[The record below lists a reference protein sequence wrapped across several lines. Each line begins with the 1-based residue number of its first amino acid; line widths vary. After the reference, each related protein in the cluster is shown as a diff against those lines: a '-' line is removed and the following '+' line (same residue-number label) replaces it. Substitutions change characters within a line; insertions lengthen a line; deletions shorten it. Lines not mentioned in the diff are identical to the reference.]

1 MPVPPQV
8 NPDPP
13 PNQITP
19 EVSPYSHVDP
29 NQQNP
34 PPIFYIFFIKS
45 SIWLLFNLNFLKSGK
60 ITIFNISLGKIILN
74 LNKIFYNVY
83 IFISFIKFASKSSTS
98 ILCVNLIYN
107 IYKSQTI
114 SYSIL

>member
-19 EVSPYSHVDP
+19 EVSPYSQIDP

-45 SIWLLFNLNFLKSGK
+45 SI
-60 ITIFNISLGKIILN
+60 
-74 LNKIFYNVY
+74 
-83 IFISFIKFASKSSTS
+83 
-98 ILCVNLIYN
+98 
-107 IYKSQTI
+107 
-114 SYSIL
+114 

>member
-8 NPDPP
+8 NPDPQS
-13 PNQITP
+13 NQITP
-19 EVSPYSHVDP
+19 QVSPYSRVDP

-45 SIWLLFNLNFLKSGK
+45 SILLLFNLNFLKSGK

-74 LNKIFYNVY
+74 LNIIFYNVY
-83 IFISFIKFASKSSTS
+83 IFISFIKFESKSSIN
-98 ILCVNLIYN
+98 ILCVNFNYN
-107 IYKSQTI
+107 IY
-114 SYSIL
+114 YY